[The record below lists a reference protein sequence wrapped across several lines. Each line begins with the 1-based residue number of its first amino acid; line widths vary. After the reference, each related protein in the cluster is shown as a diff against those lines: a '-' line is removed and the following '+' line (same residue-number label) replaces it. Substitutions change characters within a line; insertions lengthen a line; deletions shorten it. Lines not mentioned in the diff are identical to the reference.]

1 VSRTR
6 GSGLLRQVMG
16 PRRGRARVCAAYRR
30 GPRPA
35 AREARTRAEDRRESV
50 PLVGVAFDVVE
61 RDSGIGGGILAGAL
75 AYRLFFFLLPLGLV
89 AVGALG
95 VVTAATGRSA
105 ESLGEATGLGSLVT
119 ASVANAIE
127 DEASW
132 YALLVGVPLLVWVSS
147 GLLRVLARVST
158 ASPGA

>member
-1 VSRTR
+1 MRS
-6 GSGLLRQVMG
+6 
-16 PRRGRARVCAAYRR
+16 PN
-30 GPRPA
+30 
-35 AREARTRAEDRRESV
+35 
-50 PLVGVAFDVVE
+50 
-61 RDSGIGGGILAGAL
+61 
-75 AYRLFFFLLPLGLV
+75 RLFFFLLPLALV
-89 AVGALG
+89 VVGALG
-95 VVTAATGRSA
+95 VITEVMGRSA